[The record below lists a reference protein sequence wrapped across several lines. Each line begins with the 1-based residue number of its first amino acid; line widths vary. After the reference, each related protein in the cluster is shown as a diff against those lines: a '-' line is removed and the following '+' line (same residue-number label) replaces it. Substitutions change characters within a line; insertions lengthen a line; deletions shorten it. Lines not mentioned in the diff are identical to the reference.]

1 MLNTL
6 RRSGIFAAGLVFMIA
21 IAGMTPSRAQDAA
34 LDNEV
39 RQTWKLLD
47 YIAVDYPEAVVDGAI
62 INEFEYA
69 EMKEFAATAH
79 TSISALPVNENQEAL
94 VSQAEQLRSAIDAM
108 APSTDVAA
116 LSRGVAES
124 LLAAYPVPVAPSA
137 IPDLARGAAV
147 YAEQCS
153 SCHGLEGHGNGPA
166 AEGLDP
172 PPIAFTDPERA
183 RERSLF
189 SLYEVVTQGLDETS
203 MVSYRDI
210 LSEEDRWAVALYSG
224 TLSFTPEERRQG
236 EMLWQNTESMRV
248 QFPNIESLVKTTESG
263 LAAETSS
270 DTARALMSY
279 LRTNPGVVEQDT
291 EGLLAVARARLAE
304 SLDAYRAGDASH
316 ATTLALSSYL
326 DGFEPVEPM
335 LRARDNDLMISV
347 ETAMVEYRSRIGAGA
362 PVDQVAAQKQTVDD
376 LFASAET
383 VLSVSEGD
391 ATTAF
396 LGAFTILLREGLEA
410 LLVVVAMIGFLTK
423 VDRRDVLPYVHAG
436 WGGALAA
443 GVLTWAAAVYLID
456 ISGANRELTEGFS
469 AIFAAVVLLGVGV
482 WMHQKSLAGQW
493 QAYIK
498 DKLSAVLTR
507 KSAFFIFALAFVV
520 VYREV
525 FETILF
531 YVALWTSGNGQAI
544 LAGTAAAAI
553 VLVIVTIVLLQTSR
567 RLPIGQ
573 FFAAS
578 SALIAVLAFVLAGK
592 GFAALEEAGM
602 LPVMTVDGPRIDWLG
617 IYPSALPLLA
627 QAVVVV
633 FLVVGFAFNMRSARA
648 SVSAGAE

>member
-1 MLNTL
+1 MLKIFT
-6 RRSGIFAAGLVFMIA
+6 RSSSFIAGALFAALLLGIA
-21 IAGMTPSRAQDAA
+21 PSQAQDAG
-34 LDNEV
+34 LDAEV

-47 YIAVDYPEAVVDGAI
+47 YIAVDYPEAVADGAV

-69 EMKEFAATAH
+69 EMQEFAATAQD
-79 TSISALPVNENQEAL
+79 SIASLPANENQGAL
-94 VSQAEQLRSAIDAM
+94 VSQAQQLRSAIDAM
-108 APSTDVAA
+108 SPPTEVAA

-124 LLAAYPVPVAPSA
+124 LLTAYPVPVAPAA

-172 PPIAFTDPERA
+172 APIAFTDPARA

-203 MVSYRDI
+203 MLSYRDI
-210 LSEEDRWAVALYSG
+210 LPEEDRWAVALYAG
-224 TLSFTPEERRQG
+224 TLSFTPEERQQG
-236 EMLWQNTESMRV
+236 EMLWQCEEALRV
-248 QFPNIESLVKTTESG
+248 QFPNIESLVKTTESD
-263 LAAETSS
+263 LAAQTSA
-270 DTARALMSY
+270 DTARALMGY
-279 LRTNPGVVEQDT
+279 LRTNPSVVEQDT

-304 SLDAYRAGDASH
+304 SLEAYRAGDVSR

-326 DGFEPVEPM
+326 DGFEPVEPT

-347 ETAMVEYRSRIGAGA
+347 ETAMLEYRSRIGAGA
-362 PVDQVAAQKQTVDD
+362 PVDQVAAQKQAVDD

-383 VLSVSEGD
+383 TLSVAEGD
-391 ATTAF
+391 ATAAF

-423 VDRRDVLPYVHAG
+423 VERRDVLPYVHAG
-436 WGGALAA
+436 WAGALAA
-443 GVLTWAAAVYLID
+443 GVLTWVVAVYLID
-456 ISGANRELTEGFS
+456 ISGADRELTEGFS
-469 AIFAAVVLLGVGV
+469 AIFAAVVLLGVGI

-544 LAGTAAAAI
+544 LAGTAAAAV
-553 VLVIVTIVLLQTSR
+553 VLVIITVVLLQTSR

-602 LPVMTVDGPRIDWLG
+602 LPVITVDGPRIDWLG

-627 QAVVVV
+627 QLAVVV
-633 FLVVGFAFNMRSARA
+633 LLIVGFAINMRSARA
-648 SVSAGAE
+648 AAAE